1 MFECLPQFG
10 GGQLGMQLVGRRR
23 KQKNQKENYMRLAK
37 EGDEAHGTVVPRLS
51 IIDAWFLGVGRAR

>member
-1 MFECLPQFG
+1 
-10 GGQLGMQLVGRRR
+10 
-23 KQKNQKENYMRLAK
+23 MRLAK